1 MTKTTLSAA
10 QVGEIVNSIPE
21 NLDQDHLAALVLTIV
36 AMQNQDETLGR
47 IVTSL
52 CGMLMTYCRSISLQ
66 PEIFKAITDEI
77 ARTYA
82 ETHSSEVKH

>member
-1 MTKTTLSAA
+1 
-10 QVGEIVNSIPE
+10 
-21 NLDQDHLAALVLTIV
+21 
-36 AMQNQDETLGR
+36 MQNQDETPGR

-66 PEIFKAITDEI
+66 PQIFKSIVDEV